1 MIRLEFAC
9 RRKRWTYAVW
19 YAIQTIGKPAC
30 FNLQMLTQRW
40 KIINRYNDEYQGPL
54 LPTWIIF
61 DPSID
66 K

>member
-1 MIRLEFAC
+1 M
-9 RRKRWTYAVW
+9 KQWYALYVLLCS

-30 FNLQMLTQRW
+30 FKLQMLTQRW
-40 KIINRYNDEYQGPL
+40 KIINRHNGEYQGPL

-61 DPSID
+61 DPSMD